1 MVAVDRFG
9 DVVRQNLPGRVPDDG
24 PLDAPT
30 GGRSVVVDPDGLVDL
45 AGSVIH
51 HLHQDAERARTR
63 LRDLAREDRD
73 IGPDEHAQRLS
84 GVVAE
89 ALQVYLAWSREIE
102 RLLQDFQDG
111 MVAAATEWRGADDAA
126 EVDLRRRSTAVFA
139 DHVHVPADRDGDGRL
154 DAVEDHGREALDR
167 HRHRHG
173 DRDGR

>member
-24 PLDAPT
+24 PLDTP

-63 LRDLAREDRD
+63 LRDLAREDRE
-73 IGPDEHAQRLS
+73 IGPDEHARRLS

-89 ALQVYLAWSREIE
+89 ALQVYLAWSGEIE

-111 MVAAATEWRGADDAA
+111 MVAAATEWRGADDAS
-126 EVDLRRRSTAVFA
+126 EIDLRRRSTALFA
-139 DHVHVPADRDGDGRL
+139 ERVHVPVDRDGDGRL
-154 DAVEDHGREALDR
+154 DAVEDTGREALDR
-167 HRHRHG
+167 HR
-173 DRDGR
+173 DGGR